1 MATAA
6 LRFAPSAPM
15 RDPRDSPPSGR
26 SQYLAPGQLLVCR
39 DSTVISTIVGSCV
52 AVCLSDPVAG
62 IGGMNHF
69 LLPLR
74 VGLERSPRFGS
85 VAIPGLIDRL
95 LSEGAR
101 RDRLEAKV
109 FGGASLVGSRAR
121 RDDPLG
127 SKNAR
132 LAFDLLAE
140 ARIPVVA
147 EDVEGPRGRKI
158 LYHTGDGTAWV
169 RLI

>member
-6 LRFAPSAPM
+6 LRFAPAEAVP
-15 RDPRDSPPSGR
+15 DPRSVPPTGR
-26 SQYLAPGQLLVCR
+26 SQYLAPGQILVCS
-39 DSTVISTIVGSCV
+39 DSAVISTIVGSCV
-52 AVCLSDPVAG
+52 AVCLSDPVAQ

-74 VGLERSPRFGS
+74 VGSERSPRFGS
-85 VAIPGLIDRL
+85 VAIPTLIDRL
-95 LSEGAR
+95 LSAGAR
-101 RDRLEAKV
+101 RERLEAKV
-109 FGGASLVGSRAR
+109 FGGASLVGPRAR
-121 RDDPLG
+121 ATDPLG

-140 ARIPVVA
+140 ARIPVIA
-147 EDVEGPRGRKI
+147 EDVEGTRGRKV